1 MPDINRY
8 IGRDMRRV
16 EGWLHDLT
24 ARVIATLGQHQTATG
39 IAGALGEIGVH
50 HGKLWLV
57 LDHVATPEETRFA
70 IDLFDRQDLNTD
82 RSGLGNLERF
92 QRNRARFGASG
103 GRLEIIAASSLEITP
118 GQLRERVG
126 EVRLLSVDGG
136 HIAECTVNDLRLAEA
151 VLSKDGIVA
160 LDDVFNE
167 HWPGVMTG
175 FANYMQAGDGRLVP
189 FAIVPGKVLLARQQ
203 AARYYYDF
211 LRARF
216 APDLHKTHD
225 FFGRDVPILM
235 RHVAFA
241 RRIKS
246 VIQGTALEP
255 LARRIY
261 ERFLR

>member
-1 MPDINRY
+1 MPDIERY
-8 IGRDMRRV
+8 LGRDMRRV

-50 HGKLWLV
+50 HGKLWFV
-57 LDHVATPEETRFA
+57 LDHVATPQETRFA

-82 RSGLGNLERF
+82 ASGRGNLERF

-103 GRLEIIAASSLEITP
+103 GRLEIIAASSLDVTP
-118 GQLRERVG
+118 DQLRERVG
-126 EVRLLSVDGG
+126 EVRLFSVDGG
-136 HIAECTVNDLRLAEA
+136 HTAECTVNDLRLAEA

-167 HWPGVMTG
+167 HWPGIVTG
-175 FANYMQAGDGRLVP
+175 LTTYLQAGDGGLVP
-189 FAIVPGKVLLARQQ
+189 FAIVPGKVLLARQP
-203 AARYYYDF
+203 AASRYDDF
-211 LRARF
+211 LRSRF
-216 APDLHKTHD
+216 APELHKTHD

-235 RHVAFA
+235 RRVAFA
-241 RRIKS
+241 RRVKS
-246 VIQGTALEP
+246 IIQGTALEP